1 MRIEDQAG
9 IQLVLKGDLGA
20 VTFFRYSLTLK
31 GQAQDQDPLLSDV
44 FDWIKAA
51 GVTELES
58 VSASYGKGKQVL
70 IVTMAFS
77 NNVLANICLNMTGK
91 GLGYIKKIEL
101 VGTEGLYVFDS
112 ESESAFTSDCVVLA
126 NYDLI
131 TVNPLNQPWLNLIN
145 TSLISGEMEVVK

>member
-31 GQAQDQDPLLSDV
+31 GQAQDQDPLLSNV

-51 GVTELES
+51 GVTELKS

-91 GLGYIKKIEL
+91 GLGYIKKTEL
-101 VGTEGLYVFDS
+101 VGTKSLYVFDS
-112 ESESAFTSDCVVLA
+112 ESESAFTSDCVVPA